1 MIAWLVLVPILAGL
15 ALYAVPR
22 RSDAA
27 AKWIAVAISTI
38 VFALTA
44 VSADAPDVSIGW
56 LSRPFVAS
64 FHFGLGHGPS
74 YWIALLLGLTTVCAL
89 LSAKVPRLRDFCAQ
103 MLVSYGAMLGVFL
116 ARDLLM
122 FALFWDLM
130 LIPVFLI
137 LLAWGSSRDS
147 AGAWRYLIY
156 NLTGG
161 LALLLATAAFGVV
174 AGTTDVIGKALGP
187 ALPEIGSVWGPWVFA
202 GFALAFAIK
211 TPLWPFH
218 TWMPATYTD
227 LPAPAVAVVSAVQ
240 SKAGLYGF
248 LVIGLTL
255 FPTAMHAA
263 TGILIT
269 LGLIG
274 LFYGALVAL
283 VSDDAKLVIGYS
295 SLSHLG
301 LIVIA
306 IAAGNGLALGGA
318 LVYIVAHGLF
328 SAGLFIVLGSIE
340 QREETRSLARL
351 GGLATL
357 NPRLGGAVAIMTLA
371 ALGLPGLAGFAGE
384 ILILT
389 GLYQAG
395 AVWTAI
401 LALVPVVLAAAY
413 MLRIFQGIMH
423 GPQHADLPERPDLS
437 SLELAALAPLVVAL
451 VLLGVDPGPLAASV
465 PVPAAAAQSASAGV
479 PAKVAVK

>member
-1 MIAWLVLVPILAGL
+1 MIALLVLVPLLGGL
-15 ALYAVPR
+15 ALYALPR
-22 RSDAA
+22 SSE
-27 AKWIAVAISTI
+27 AKAKQIAVGISAG
-38 VFALTA
+38 VLVLTA
-44 VSADAPDVSIGW
+44 LSAGAPDVSFQW
-56 LSRPFVAS
+56 LARPFVS
-64 FHFGLGHGPS
+64 TFHFGLGHGPS

-137 LLAWGSSRDS
+137 LLAWGSSRNS
-147 AGAWRYLIY
+147 GSAWRYLIY

-174 AGTTDVIGKALGP
+174 AGTTDVIGRPLGP
-187 ALPEIGSVWGPWVFA
+187 NFAEIGSAYGPWIFA

-211 TPLWPFH
+211 TPVWPFH
-218 TWMPATYTD
+218 TWMPATYMD

-248 LVIGLTL
+248 LVIGLGL
-255 FPTAMHAA
+255 FPTPMHAA
-263 TGILIT
+263 SGVLVT
-269 LGLIG
+269 LGFVG
-274 LFYGALVAL
+274 LFYGALIAL
-283 VSDDAKLVIGYS
+283 VSDDAKLVVGYS

-301 LIVIA
+301 LMLVA
-306 IAAGNGLALGGA
+306 IAVGNRLALGGA

-328 SAGLFIVLGSIE
+328 TAGLFMVLGAIE

-351 GGLATL
+351 GGLGIANT
-357 NPRLGGAVAIMTLA
+357 RLAGAVAIVTLA

-389 GLYQAG
+389 GLYQGG
-395 AVWTAI
+395 AVWVAI
-401 LALVPVVLAAAY
+401 LALIPVVLAAAY
-413 MLRIFQGIMH
+413 MLRIFQGILH
-423 GPQHADLPERPDLS
+423 GPQHADLPVRADLS
-437 SLELAALAPLVVAL
+437 TLELVALAPLVLAI
-451 VLLGVDPGPLAASV
+451 VLLGIDPGPMAASV
-465 PVPAAAAQSASAGV
+465 SSSAAAAQSASAGS

>member
-1 MIAWLVLVPILAGL
+1 MIALLVLVPLLGGL
-15 ALYAVPR
+15 ALYALPR
-22 RSDAA
+22 SREAQ
-27 AKWIAVAISTI
+27 AKQIAMWISVGVLAFT
-38 VFALTA
+38 AL
-44 VSADAPDVSIGW
+44 SAGAPDVSFQW
-56 LSRPFVAS
+56 LARPFVS
-64 FHFGLGHGPS
+64 TFHFGLGHGPS

-89 LSAKVPRLRDFCAQ
+89 LSAKVPRMRDFCAQ
-103 MLVSYGAMLGVFL
+103 MLISYGAMLGVFL

-137 LLAWGSSRDS
+137 LLAWGSSRNS
-147 AGAWRYLIY
+147 ESAWRYLIY

-174 AGTTDVIGKALGP
+174 AGTTDVIGRPLGP
-187 ALPEIGSVWGPWVFA
+187 NFVEIGSAYGPWIFA

-211 TPLWPFH
+211 TPVWPFH
-218 TWMPATYTD
+218 TWMPATYLD

-248 LVIGLTL
+248 LVIGLGL
-255 FPTAMHAA
+255 FPTSMHAA
-263 TGILIT
+263 SGVLVT
-269 LGLIG
+269 LGFVG
-274 LFYGALVAL
+274 LFYGALIAL
-283 VSDDAKLVIGYS
+283 VSDDAKLVVGYS

-301 LIVIA
+301 LMLIA
-306 IAAGNGLALGGA
+306 IAVGNQLALGGA

-328 SAGLFIVLGSIE
+328 TAGLFMVLGAIE

-351 GGLATL
+351 GGLGSA
-357 NPRLGGAVAIMTLA
+357 NPRLAGAVAIMALA

-389 GLYQAG
+389 GLYQGG
-395 AVWTAI
+395 AVWVAI

-413 MLRIFQGIMH
+413 MLRIFQGIVH
-423 GPQHADLPERPDLS
+423 GPERADLPVRADLS
-437 SLELAALAPLVVAL
+437 TLELAALAPLVLAI
-451 VLLGVDPGPLAASV
+451 VLLGINPGPMAASATST
-465 PVPAAAAQSASAGV
+465 AATAQSASAGT

>member
-1 MIAWLVLVPILAGL
+1 MILALVLLPILAGL
-15 ALYAVPR
+15 GLYALPR
-22 RSDAA
+22 SSDAA
-27 AKWIAVAISTI
+27 AKWSAAAIAAG
-38 VFALTA
+38 VFVLTA
-44 VSADAPDVSIGW
+44 LSGDAPDVVIPW
-56 LSRPFVAS
+56 LSRPFVAT

-89 LSAKVPRLRDFCAQ
+89 LSAKLPRLRDFSAQ
-103 MLVSYGAMLGVFL
+103 MLLSYGAMLGVFL
-116 ARDLLM
+116 ARDLLV

-137 LLAWGSSRDS
+137 LLEWGGSRNS
-147 AGAWRYLIY
+147 ASAWRYLIY

-187 ALPEIGSVWGPWVFA
+187 GLPEIGSVWGPWVFA

-211 TPLWPFH
+211 TPVWPFH

-227 LPAPAVAVVSAVQ
+227 LPSPAVAVVGAVQ

-255 FPTAMHAA
+255 FPTYLHAA
-263 TGILIT
+263 SGLLVT
-269 LGLIG
+269 LGLVG
-274 LFYGALVAL
+274 LFYGALIAL
-283 VSDDAKLVIGYS
+283 VTDDAKLVVGYS

-301 LIVIA
+301 LMLIA
-306 IAAGNGLALGGA
+306 IVAGNQLALGGA

-328 SAGLFIVLGSIE
+328 TAGLFIVLGAIE

-351 GGLATL
+351 GGLAIA

-395 AVWTAI
+395 AVWPAI

-423 GPQHADLPERPDLS
+423 GPQHADLPVRRDLS
-437 SLELAALAPLVVAL
+437 ALELAALAPLVVAL
-451 VLLGVDPGPLAASV
+451 VLLGVNPGPLAGSV
-465 PVPAAAAQSASAGV
+465 PSSGAASQSAAAAA